1 MQKFVLSATVA
12 LLVMSILAGGCGGQP
27 TPVETLTATPSPVEG
42 LAALVNSQ
50 PIGQEEYEKQVAQV
64 EAFFAQEG
72 LDPESEEG
80 RERLAQARRQVLE
93 QMIDQELIR
102 QAAVEMGVSISEAEL
117 ESSIQD
123 IIEQSGGQDQF
134 NQSLQGM
141 DTTYED
147 FRQMLLDQLLSEAVY
162 SAVTASISPVAEQV
176 HARHILLPTRERA
189 EEVLARLQAG
199 EDFSYLAREYSEDI
213 SSRESGGDVG
223 FFPRGVMPP
232 EVEEVAFSLEV
243 GETSEIVETQFGF
256 HIVQV
261 LEREEREIAVE
272 VFENLRQQA
281 FMQWLQDQREA
292 ATVERFVD

>member
-1 MQKFVLSATVA
+1 MQKLVLSATVA

-27 TPVETLTATPSPVEG
+27 TPAETLTATPSKVEG
-42 LAALVNSQ
+42 LAALVNGQ

-117 ESSIQD
+117 EASIQD
-123 IIEQSGGQDQF
+123 IIEQSGGQEQF
-134 NQSLQGM
+134 DQSLQGM
-141 DTTYED
+141 GTTYDD

-176 HARHILLPTRERA
+176 HARHVLLPTRERA

>member
-27 TPVETLTATPSPVEG
+27 TPVETITATPSPVEE
-42 LAALVNSQ
+42 LAALVNGQ
-50 PIGQEEYEKQVAQV
+50 AIGQEEYEKQVAQV

-117 ESSIQD
+117 EASIQD
-123 IIEQSGGQDQF
+123 IIEQSGGQEQF
-134 NQSLQGM
+134 DQSLQGM
-141 DTTYED
+141 GTTYDD

-176 HARHILLPTRERA
+176 HARHVLLPTRERA
-189 EEVLARLQAG
+189 DEVLARLQAG

-272 VFENLRQQA
+272 VFENLRQQT
-281 FMQWLQDQREA
+281 FMQWLQDRREA
-292 ATVERFVD
+292 ATIERFVD